1 MRETIVDRA
10 YAKTLLPPRKEDGHK
25 GDFGKLLVLGGSV
38 GYTGAPYLAASAAVH
53 SGCGLVYLGVP
64 ESIWAVEAQKC
75 VSAMSFPLPETDG
88 RLCLAALDKMQDK
101 LKGCDVLA
109 LGPGLGRGKETEQL
123 VHALLWQVK
132 EPLVL
137 DADGLN
143 ALQGCTEKLDVRRGR
158 VTILTPHDGE
168 FARLTDRTLR
178 EIASSERTELASR
191 FVCEHGCILV
201 LKGHRTRIALP
212 DGRMLV
218 NTSGCSAL
226 SKGGSGDV
234 LTGLIASLLCQGVG
248 AAEAAALGV
257 WLHGRAGELLAQE
270 MTAYCASPRELVT
283 RGLGLAFRSCWKH
296 KKAKRNKAAASNDSA
311 ACLIEVKTGK
321 APPNESG
328 ALLPILTEDGK
339 DHFLPGMR
347 FGSSACLTTRFVRA
361 KRAMTLGMTMRL
373 LNISLNSQTRS
384 LAIIVPRK
392 MKMSARMV

>member
-1 MRETIVDRA
+1 M
-10 YAKTLLPPRKEDGHK
+10 P
-25 GDFGKLLVLGGSV
+25 
-38 GYTGAPYLAASAAVH
+38 
-53 SGCGLVYLGVP
+53 
-64 ESIWAVEAQKC
+64 
-75 VSAMSFPLPETDG
+75 FPLPETDG

-178 EIASSERTELASR
+178 ESASSERTELASR
-191 FVCEHGCILV
+191 FACEHGCILV

-234 LTGLIASLLCQGVG
+234 LTGLIASLLCQGRGRGRGRGARRVAPRPRGRASGAGNDRVLCEPAGARDAGTGPRVPG
-248 AAEAAALGV
+248 AAGSIKRQR
-257 WLHGRAGELLAQE
+257 G
-270 MTAYCASPRELVT
+270 T
-283 RGLGLAFRSCWKH
+283 R
-296 KKAKRNKAAASNDSA
+296 
-311 ACLIEVKTGK
+311 
-321 APPNESG
+321 PP
-328 ALLPILTEDGK
+328 
-339 DHFLPGMR
+339 H
-347 FGSSACLTTRFVRA
+347 
-361 KRAMTLGMTMRL
+361 
-373 LNISLNSQTRS
+373 
-384 LAIIVPRK
+384 
-392 MKMSARMV
+392 RMIRRPV

>member
-75 VSAMSFPLPETDG
+75 VSAMPFPLPETDG
-88 RLCLAALDKMQDK
+88 RLCLAALDRMQDK

-191 FVCEHGCILV
+191 FAC
-201 LKGHRTRIALP
+201 
-212 DGRMLV
+212 
-218 NTSGCSAL
+218 
-226 SKGGSGDV
+226 GDV
-234 LTGLIASLLCQGVG
+234 LTGLIASLLCQGMG

-283 RGLGLAFRSCWKH
+283 RGLGLAFR
-296 KKAKRNKAAASNDSA
+296 
-311 ACLIEVKTGK
+311 E
-321 APPNESG
+321 
-328 ALLPILTEDGK
+328 LLE
-339 DHFLPGMR
+339 
-347 FGSSACLTTRFVRA
+347 A
-361 KRAMTLGMTMRL
+361 
-373 LNISLNSQTRS
+373 
-384 LAIIVPRK
+384 
-392 MKMSARMV
+392 

>member
-75 VSAMSFPLPETDG
+75 VSAMPFPLPETDG

-143 ALQGCTEKLDVRRGR
+143 TLQGCTEKLDVRRGR

-168 FARLTDRTLR
+168 FARLTDRACEPLCLR
-178 EIASSERTELASR
+178 ARLRSGAQGAPDAHCAAGRADVRQHERLLGA
-191 FVCEHGCILV
+191 
-201 LKGHRTRIALP
+201 LKGRER
-212 DGRMLV
+212 GRADRLDRV
-218 NTSGCSAL
+218 ASVPGHGRGRGRGARRVAPRPRGRASGA
-226 SKGGSGDV
+226 GNDRV
-234 LTGLIASLLCQGVG
+234 LCEPAGARDAGTGPRVPG
-248 AAEAAALGV
+248 AAGSIKRQR
-257 WLHGRAGELLAQE
+257 G
-270 MTAYCASPRELVT
+270 T
-283 RGLGLAFRSCWKH
+283 R
-296 KKAKRNKAAASNDSA
+296 
-311 ACLIEVKTGK
+311 
-321 APPNESG
+321 PP
-328 ALLPILTEDGK
+328 
-339 DHFLPGMR
+339 H
-347 FGSSACLTTRFVRA
+347 
-361 KRAMTLGMTMRL
+361 
-373 LNISLNSQTRS
+373 
-384 LAIIVPRK
+384 
-392 MKMSARMV
+392 RMIRRPV